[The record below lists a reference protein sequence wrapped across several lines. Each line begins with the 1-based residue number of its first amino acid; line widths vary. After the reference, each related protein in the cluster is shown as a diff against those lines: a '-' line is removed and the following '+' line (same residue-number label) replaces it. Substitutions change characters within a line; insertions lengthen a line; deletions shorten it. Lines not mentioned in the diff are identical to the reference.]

1 MKIRFLLIF
10 VFLFSMSAC
19 DKKLATQEQFD
30 RFESYREVF
39 RVHKELTSVIGTQS
53 DSAAVLIEDISKHDL
68 HELIDKYHLGKED
81 IEPFLHEL
89 SVSVEIIK
97 AHDQLN
103 AAGNHENE
111 IEEALKKASATLNT
125 HGTHNTIPTANMDT
139 TEQNVKVT
147 VSSYDSTENK

>member
-1 MKIRFLLIF
+1 
-10 VFLFSMSAC
+10 MSAC
-19 DKKLATQEQFD
+19 VKNLATQEQFD

-39 RVHKELTSVIGTQS
+39 RVHKELTSAIGTQS
-53 DSAAVLIEDISKHDL
+53 DSAAVLIEDINKHDL

-81 IEPFLHEL
+81 IEPFLHTL

-97 AHDQLN
+97 AQDQLN

-111 IEEALKKASATLNT
+111 IKEALKKASAALNNL
-125 HGTHNTIPTANMDT
+125 GTHKTISTANMDT